1 MRSGGPGVKIKID
14 QKHLLKHL
22 QGISAVV
29 PTKTSLPI
37 LSTFLLESKGDGKI
51 TLTANDLDVSLST
64 TIECETEGGGSVAVP
79 GKKFFEIVR
88 SLPEDTVVIDSE
100 GEKIAVKCRKSRFKM
115 VGKAAEE
122 FPKLPE
128 QKTIATFTLKTN
140 TMEDM
145 VSKTSYAVSNDLTR
159 PSLCGVLWE
168 VKGGNLS
175 MVATD
180 GHRLAKVV
188 LQDAVP
194 EVSSSDFIVSPKALN
209 ILRSLAA
216 EKDELTIS
224 LAENHITFDLADS
237 IVYSRLLEG
246 PFPDYNQVIPKKNE
260 KRLVINRDEL
270 TDACRRVAI
279 LSSVITHQV
288 KLVLGNDKLTIS
300 VNTPDVGEAVEE
312 VPCSFAETQM
322 EIGYNARYL
331 LDILKTMDSED
342 VHFLLDRNDNAGM
355 VVPEKDDSS
364 FRHQCLLMPLRLTD

>member
-1 MRSGGPGVKIKID
+1 
-14 QKHLLKHL
+14 
-22 QGISAVV
+22 VV

-37 LSTFLLESKGDGKI
+37 LSTFLLESKGDGKV

-64 TIECETEGGGSVAVP
+64 TIECETEGGGNVAVP

-88 SLPEDTVVIDSE
+88 SLPEDTVEITTE
-100 GEKIAVKCRKSRFKM
+100 GEKIAIKCKKSRFRM

-128 QKTIATFTLKTN
+128 QKATASFGMKTE

-145 VSKTSYAVSNDLTR
+145 VAKTSYAVSNDLTR

-180 GHRLAKVV
+180 GHRLAKVE
-188 LQDAVP
+188 LEDAAP
-194 EVSSSDFIVSPKALN
+194 EVSANEFIVSPKALN

-216 EKDELTIS
+216 DKEELSVS
-224 LAENHITFDLADS
+224 LAENHITFDLGES
-237 IVYSRLLEG
+237 VVYSRLLEG

-260 KRLVINRDEL
+260 KRLVINREEL

-279 LSSVITHQV
+279 LSSVVTHQV
-288 KLVLGNDKLTIS
+288 KLVLGKDKLTIS

-331 LDILKTMDSED
+331 LDILKTMECED
-342 VHFLLDRNDNAGM
+342 VQFLLDRNDNAGM
-355 VVPEKDDSS
+355 VVPEGSDGKV
-364 FRHQCLLMPLRLTD
+364 RHQCLLMPLRLTD